1 MSANI
6 KSPIRSSLEKC
17 HVGGLIGAKNGSDIK
32 NTPIKLILCTKGFLE
47 VRNSMVKLKIFL
59 IYGQYCHFRT
69 QEMGQ
74 IVTISKTS
82 PKGFQVR
89 DLKVR
94 IIGDEIENGSYFR
107 GIFEAR

>member
-74 IVTISKTS
+74 NCDSFQNFT
-82 PKGFQVR
+82 KGFSGEGFKGQNNWR
-89 DLKVR
+89 
-94 IIGDEIENGSYFR
+94 
-107 GIFEAR
+107 